1 MTPRDDKGDISALA
15 SLLEVKGLDA
25 SDFIDVI
32 NALAN
37 IKKRDAAKEE
47 IVKKDPEKKNKIFG
61 DKEFLWETRDDVFIY
76 SSSNRIFFHT
86 LPFPVHLFCVLPL
99 YSFLGS

>member
-1 MTPRDDKGDISALA
+1 MTPRDDKGDINALA

-37 IKKRDAAKEE
+37 IKKRDAEKEE
-47 IVKKDPEKKNKIFG
+47 IVKKEPEKKNKIFG

-76 SSSNRIFFHT
+76 TEITAPNQVAIS
-86 LPFPVHLFCVLPL
+86 
-99 YSFLGS
+99 